1 MSRKDCFVLV
11 TRALAFIQLITAL
24 LEITY
29 LPERLLLVQLHFR
42 THGALNTYDPLFA
55 PDLISALV
63 LLIRIGILLL
73 AALLLLR
80 GGPKIQAWFFPETSP
95 SGHTQVE

>member
-1 MSRKDCFVLV
+1 MLV
-11 TRALAFIQLITAL
+11 TRALAFIQLVSAL

-29 LPERLLLVQLHFR
+29 LPERFFWVQLHFR
-42 THGALNTYDPLFA
+42 TQATLGTYDPLFI
-55 PDLISALV
+55 PDLISGLV
-63 LLIRIGILLL
+63 LLIRIGILAL

-95 SGHTQVE
+95 LGHTQLE